1 MRWGPTGLAIAI
13 LALIGYFFI
22 RLIGESHDVFARFG
36 VFGFTFDNNWDV
48 AKNHYGA
55 WPLVV
60 GTLITSATALVIGV
74 PVAGATALYITELCP
89 RRLRAPLSAMVE
101 LLAAVPSVVYG
112 LWGF

>member
-1 MRWGPTGLAIAI
+1 MRWGLTGLAVAI
-13 LALIGYFFI
+13 LVVIAYFFI

-48 AKNHYGA
+48 HGARYGA

-74 PVAGATALYITELCP
+74 PVAVATALYITELCP
-89 RRLRAPLSAMVE
+89 RRLRAPLTAMVE
-101 LLAAVPSVVYG
+101 LLA
-112 LWGF
+112 